1 MDNSAP
7 PAASGRT
14 VPDLPEAARPGLPA
28 SGPHISGL
36 HIARPAAT
44 GASGPGLARIEP
56 ARFLPGEGETTR
68 VTLPGVADTMRVDLL
83 RLGPGLS
90 VALSHFAAGSGME
103 DLVRW
108 PAGRLL
114 MACNMTGAMAIRDA
128 SGISHPIRNGEG
140 WVLHTGAA
148 LAPHS
153 ASGRGLSQPCDRPGL

>member
-7 PAASGRT
+7 PATSGRT

-28 SGPHISGL
+28 SGPHISGPHISGL

-56 ARFLPGEGETTR
+56 ARFLPGEGETTGG
-68 VTLPGVADTMRVDLL
+68 TLPGVADTMRVDLL

-108 PAGRLL
+108 PA
-114 MACNMTGAMAIRDA
+114 
-128 SGISHPIRNGEG
+128 
-140 WVLHTGAA
+140 
-148 LAPHS
+148 
-153 ASGRGLSQPCDRPGL
+153 RPLRRCG